1 MNFNKKSIS
10 KLLVVAS
17 VLAATNILISEP
29 VLNLAQTKLDME
41 ALRAKSKAG
50 QKLPYLP
57 GEVVITFKK
66 NVPDS
71 ELMHQTSK
79 LAAST
84 GVLNLKGHFTT
95 AKLAESET
103 MEQGLARIK
112 QDPSVESVEP
122 RYLYYKQASAPND
135 PEFAR
140 LWGLNNT
147 GQTLASPIYTANSSN
162 PGTSGKDMNVLG
174 AWDVTTSCSNTI
186 VAVLDTGV
194 TYTHQDLVGNMWDG
208 SAGCVNQNGVA
219 ISGGCPNHGYDF
231 AGNGTVSDNNPL
243 DEEGHGTHVAMTIG
257 ARGNNGVGITGV
269 CQSAKIMAVR
279 VLGLGGGTNDN
290 IANGIYFAARNGAK
304 VINMSLGGSSFSS
317 AINSAIEF
325 ARTLDVLVVVAAG
338 NDGLNLSGT
347 GNAYPCENTNANVIC
362 ISALDQKYA
371 LANFSN
377 YDSNATVASRSADFG
392 APGTNIYSGYG
403 TEVTYNE
410 NATSYSDWTYST
422 VGTAWASS
430 TCTLANY
437 KMLVT
442 ADCTLAN
449 VLFDGSANTM
459 TNMALST
466 NSIVYKNFTI
476 PTGATN
482 VSLSHFIVSVGE
494 RQNTSS
500 CYDYIQAK
508 YSATAG
514 SPVAGTTLTMYD
526 GNFGTFQSQL
536 CWNNS
541 AAFVSNSADTKIL
554 TNCIGGAGTNCTV
567 GYRVVSD
574 TSGAYPGGLVGDVF
588 LTAWAPSNTALAYL
602 NGTSMA
608 TPNAAGVAALIRS
621 YNPSF
626 TYADVIT
633 KLIEGGVAETALA
646 GTTQYG
652 KAINANASIKHLK
665 QVTGV
670 TAVLQ

>member
-17 VLAATNILISEP
+17 VLVATNILISEP
-29 VLNLAQTKLDME
+29 ILNFGQTKLDLE
-41 ALRAKSKAG
+41 ELRAKSKAG
-50 QKLPYLP
+50 KKLPFLP

-66 NVPDS
+66 QVPDA
-71 ELMHQTSK
+71 ELVHQTSK
-79 LAAST
+79 LASST

-95 AKLAESET
+95 AKLFDSET
-103 MEQGLARIK
+103 MEEGLARIK
-112 QDPSVESVEP
+112 KDPNVESVEP

-140 LWGLNNT
+140 LWGLSNT
-147 GQTLASPIYTANSSN
+147 GQTLASPSYTANSSN

-208 SAGCVNQNGVA
+208 SAGCVNQNGTA
-219 ISGGCPNHGYDF
+219 IGGGCPNHGYDF
-231 AGNGTVSDNNPL
+231 ASGDNNPR

-257 ARGNNGVGITGV
+257 AVGNNGVGVTGV

-290 IANGIYFAARNGAK
+290 IANGIYFAVRNGAK
-304 VINMSLGGSSFSS
+304 VINMSLGGPSFSS

-325 ARTLDVLVVVAAG
+325 ARTNDVLVVVAAG
-338 NDGLNLSGT
+338 NDGLNLNAT
-347 GNAYPCENTNANVIC
+347 GAAYPCENTNANLIC
-362 ISALDQKYA
+362 IAALDQKYA

-377 YDSNATVASRSADFG
+377 YDSNSTVASRSADFG

-422 VGTAWASS
+422 VGTAWVSS
-430 TCTLANY
+430 TCTLGNY
-437 KMLVT
+437 KMLVS

-449 VLFDGSANTM
+449 VLFDSSANTI
-459 TNMALST
+459 TTMALNT

-476 PTGATN
+476 PTGSTN

-494 RQNTSS
+494 RQTTSA

-514 SPVAGTTLTMYD
+514 SPVAGTTLSMYD
-526 GNFGTFQSQL
+526 ANFPSISQTQL
-536 CWNNS
+536 CWNNTN
-541 AAFVSNSADTKIL
+541 AFVSNSADTKIL
-554 TNCIGGAGTNCTV
+554 LNCIGAGTNCTV
-567 GYRVVSD
+567 GYRLVSD
-574 TSGAYPGGLVGDVF
+574 NTDAYPGGLVGDVF
-588 LTAWAPSNTALAYL
+588 LTAWAPSNSALAYL

-626 TYADVIT
+626 TYAEVIT
-633 KLIEGGVAETALA
+633 KLIEGGVAESSLA

>member
-1 MNFNKKSIS
+1 MNINKRTASRI
-10 KLLVVAS
+10 LIVATMLVV
-17 VLAATNILISEP
+17 TNILISEP
-29 VLNLAQTKLDME
+29 VWNLNETTLDLN
-41 ALRAKSKAG
+41 ALRAKANAG
-50 QKLPYLP
+50 KKLPHLP

-66 NVPDS
+66 QVPDS
-71 ELMHQTSK
+71 ELVHQTSK
-79 LAAST
+79 LASNT

-95 AKLAESET
+95 AKLADSET

-112 QDPSVESVEP
+112 NDPNVESVEP

-140 LWGLNNT
+140 LWGLSNT
-147 GQTLASPIYTANSSN
+147 GQTVATPSYTANASN

-174 AWDVTTSCSNTI
+174 AWDVTTSCTNTI

-208 SAGCVNQNGVA
+208 SGGCVNQNGTA
-219 ISGGCPNHGYDF
+219 IGGGCPNHGYDF
-231 AGNGTVSDNNPL
+231 ASGDNNPS

-257 ARGNNGVGITGV
+257 AVGNNGVGISGV

-290 IANGIYFAARNGAK
+290 IANGIYFAVRNGAK
-304 VINMSLGGSSFSS
+304 VINMSLGGSSFST

-325 ARTLDVLVVVAAG
+325 ARTNDVLVVVAAG

-347 GNAYPCENTNANVIC
+347 GNAYPCENTNANLIC
-362 ISALDQKYA
+362 ISALDQKHA

-377 YDSNATVASRSADFG
+377 YDSNVTVASRSADFG

-403 TEVTYNE
+403 TEVSYNE

-437 KMLVT
+437 KMLVS

-449 VLFDGSANTM
+449 KLFDSAVPAIT
-459 TNMALST
+459 TSALNT

-476 PTGATN
+476 PAGATN

-494 RQNTSS
+494 RQTISA
-500 CYDYIQAK
+500 CYDYVQAR

-514 SPVAGTTLTMYD
+514 SPAAGTILSMYD
-526 GNFGTFQSQL
+526 GNFGTNQSQL
-536 CWNNS
+536 CWNNTNP
-541 AAFVSNSADTKIL
+541 FVSNSADTKVL
-554 TNCIGGAGTNCTV
+554 TNCIGTAGTNCTV
-567 GYRVVSD
+567 GYRLVTD
-574 TSGAYPGGLVGDVF
+574 TSGAYPGGFVGDVF
-588 LTAWAPSNTALAYL
+588 LTAWAPSTTAYTNL

-626 TYADVIT
+626 TYQDVIT
-633 KLIEGGVAETALA
+633 KFIEGGVAEAALA

-652 KAINANASIKHLK
+652 KAINASASIKHLK

>member
-10 KLLVVAS
+10 KLLIVATML
-17 VLAATNILISEP
+17 VATNILISEP
-29 VLNLAQTKLDME
+29 VFNLDQTKLDLD

-66 NVPDS
+66 QVPDS
-71 ELMHQTSK
+71 ELVHQTSK
-79 LAAST
+79 LAASNT
-84 GVLNLKGHFTT
+84 GVLNLKGHFAT
-95 AKLAESET
+95 ARLFGSET
-103 MEQGLARIK
+103 MEEGLARIK
-112 QDPSVESVEP
+112 KDPNVESVEP

-140 LWGLNNT
+140 LWGLSNI
-147 GQTLASPIYTANSSN
+147 GQTVASPSYTANSSN

-174 AWDVTTSCSNTI
+174 AWDVTTSCNNTI

-208 SAGCVNQNGVA
+208 SGGCVNQNGVA
-219 ISGGCPNHGYDF
+219 IGGGCPNHGYDF
-231 AGNGTVSDNNPL
+231 ASGDNNPR

-257 ARGNNGVGITGV
+257 AVGNNNIGISGV

-290 IANGIYFAARNGAK
+290 IANGIYFAVRNGAK

-317 AINSAIEF
+317 AIDSAIEF
-325 ARTLDVLVVVAAG
+325 ARTNDVLVVVAAG
-338 NDGLNLSGT
+338 NDGKNLNTDGA
-347 GNAYPCENTNANVIC
+347 AYPCENTNANVIC
-362 ISALDQKYA
+362 ISALDQKHA

-377 YDSNATVASRSADFG
+377 YDSNGTLTSRAADFG

-403 TEVTYNE
+403 TEVSYNE
-410 NATSYSDWTYST
+410 NSTSYSDWTYST

-430 TCTLANY
+430 TCTLSNY
-437 KMLVT
+437 KMLVS

-449 VLFDGSANTM
+449 VLFDSSVNTM
-459 TNMALST
+459 TTMALNT
-466 NSIVYKNFTI
+466 ESIVYKNFTI
-476 PTGATN
+476 PAGATN

-494 RQNTSS
+494 RQNSTT

-508 YSATAG
+508 YSATA
-514 SPVAGTTLTMYD
+514 SNPVAGTTLTMFD
-526 GNFGTFQSQL
+526 GNIAFPNQYQSQL
-536 CWNNS
+536 CRNGGT
-541 AAFVSNSADTKIL
+541 AFVSNSADTKIL

-567 GYRVVSD
+567 GYRLVTD
-574 TSGAYPGGLVGDVF
+574 TSGAYQGGLVGDVF
-588 LTAWAPSNTALAYL
+588 LTAWAPSTTAYTNL

-626 TYADVIT
+626 TYSDVIT
-633 KLIEGGVAETALA
+633 KLIEGGVTETALT

-652 KAINANASIKHLK
+652 KAINANASLKHLK

>member
-1 MNFNKKSIS
+1 MNFNKKSIT
-10 KLLVVAS
+10 KILTVATMLVV
-17 VLAATNILISEP
+17 TNILISEP
-29 VLNLAQTKLDME
+29 VWNIEQTNLDTDAF
-41 ALRAKSKAG
+41 RAKSKAG
-50 QKLPYLP
+50 KQLPYLP

-66 NVPDS
+66 QVPDT
-71 ELMHQTSK
+71 ELLHQTSK
-79 LAAST
+79 LAANT
-84 GVLNLKGHFTT
+84 GVINLKGHFTT
-95 AKLAESET
+95 AKLVESET

-112 QDPSVESVEP
+112 QDPNVESVEP

-140 LWGLNNT
+140 LWGLSNT
-147 GQTLASPIYTANSSN
+147 GQTLTSPSYTANTSN

-174 AWDVTTSCSNTI
+174 GWDVTTNCNNTI

-194 TYTHQDLVGNMWDG
+194 TYNHQDLVGNMWDG
-208 SAGCVNQNGVA
+208 SGGCVNQNGTA
-219 ISGGCPNHGYDF
+219 IGGGCPNHGYDF
-231 AGNGTVSDNNPL
+231 ASGDNNPS

-257 ARGNNGVGITGV
+257 AVGNNGVGISGV

-290 IANGIYFAARNGAK
+290 IANGIYFAVRNGAK
-304 VINMSLGGSSFSS
+304 VINMSLGGTSFST

-325 ARTLDVLVVVAAG
+325 ARSSDVLVVVAAG
-338 NDGLNLSGT
+338 NEGTNLLT
-347 GNAYPCENTNANVIC
+347 GASYPCENTNANLIC
-362 ISALDQKYA
+362 IAALDQKHA

-377 YDSNATVASRSADFG
+377 YDTNATLASRSVDFG

-403 TEVTYNE
+403 TEVSYNE

-422 VGTAWASS
+422 TGTAWASS
-430 TCTLANY
+430 TCTLSNY

-449 VLFDGSANTM
+449 ALFDSSANTI
-459 TNMALST
+459 TTTALNT

-476 PTGATN
+476 PAGATN
-482 VSLSHFIVSVGE
+482 VSLSHFIVSYGE
-494 RQNTSS
+494 RQSAS
-500 CYDYIQAK
+500 ACYDYIQAK
-508 YSATAG
+508 YSVTAG
-514 SPVAGTTLTMYD
+514 SPAAGTTLTMYD
-526 GNFGTFQSQL
+526 SNFANFQSQL
-536 CWNNS
+536 CRNGSNT
-541 AAFVSNSADTKIL
+541 FISNSADTKIL

-567 GYRVVSD
+567 GYRLVSD
-574 TSGAYPGGLVGDVF
+574 TSGAYFGGLVGDVF
-588 LTAWAPSNTALAYL
+588 LTAWAPSTTAYTNL

-621 YNPSF
+621 YNQSF
-626 TYADVIT
+626 TYQDVIT

-646 GTTQYG
+646 GTTQHG
-652 KAINANASIKHLK
+652 KAINANASLKHLK
-665 QVTGV
+665 QTTGV

>member
-1 MNFNKKSIS
+1 MKFNKKSIS
-10 KLLVVAS
+10 KLLIVAS
-17 VLAATNILISEP
+17 VLVATNILISEP
-29 VLNLAQTKLDME
+29 VLNLDQTKLDIE

-66 NVPDS
+66 SIPDS
-71 ELMHQTSK
+71 ELVHQTSK
-79 LAAST
+79 LAAGT

-95 AKLAESET
+95 AKLAASET

-122 RYLYYKQASAPND
+122 RYLYYKQASTPND
-135 PEFAR
+135 PEFTR

-147 GQTLASPIYTANSSN
+147 GQTLASPSYTANSSN

-174 AWDVTTSCSNTI
+174 AWDVTTSCNNTI

-208 SAGCVNQNGVA
+208 SGGCVNQNGTA
-219 ISGGCPNHGYDF
+219 IGGGCPNHGYDF
-231 AGNGTVSDNNPL
+231 ASGDNNPR

-257 ARGNNGVGITGV
+257 AVGNNGVGISGV

-279 VLGLGGGTNDN
+279 VLGLDGGTNDN
-290 IANGIYFAARNGAK
+290 IANGIYFAVRNGAK
-304 VINMSLGGSSFSS
+304 VINMSLGGPSFST

-325 ARTLDVLVVVAAG
+325 ARTNDVLVVVAAG

-362 ISALDQKYA
+362 ISALDQKHA

-377 YDSNATVASRSADFG
+377 YDSNVTVASRSADFG

-403 TEVTYNE
+403 TEVSYNE
-410 NATSYSDWTYST
+410 NATSYSDWSYATS
-422 VGTAWASS
+422 GTAWVSS

-449 VLFDGSANTM
+449 VLFDSSSNTM
-459 TNMALST
+459 TNLSLST

-494 RQNTSS
+494 RKDSTS

-514 SPVAGTTLTMYD
+514 SPAAGTTLTMYD
-526 GNFGTFQSQL
+526 GNLGSFQSQL
-536 CWNNS
+536 CRNGGT
-541 AAFVSNSADTKIL
+541 AFVSNSADTKIL

-567 GYRVVSD
+567 GYRMVSD
-574 TSGAYPGGLVGDVF
+574 TSGQYPGGIVGDVF
-588 LTAWAPSNTALAYL
+588 LTAWAPSNSALAYL

-608 TPNAAGVAALIRS
+608 TPNTAGVAALIRS

-626 TYADVIT
+626 TYQDVIT
-633 KLIEGGVAETALA
+633 KLIEGGVTETALT

>member
-1 MNFNKKSIS
+1 MNFIKKSTS
-10 KLLVVAS
+10 KLLLLTSMLV
-17 VLAATNILISEP
+17 ATNILISEP
-29 VLNLAQTKLDME
+29 VFNFEQTKLDLDE
-41 ALRAKSKAG
+41 LRAKSKAG

-66 NVPDS
+66 QVPDT
-71 ELMHQTSK
+71 ELVHQTSK
-79 LAAST
+79 LATNT

-95 AKLAESET
+95 AKLADSET
-103 MEQGLARIK
+103 IEEGIARIK
-112 QDPSVESVEP
+112 KDPNVESVEP

-140 LWGLNNT
+140 LWGLNNS
-147 GQTLASPIYTANSSN
+147 GQTLASPSYTANSSN

-174 AWDVTTSCSNTI
+174 AWDVTTSCNNII

-208 SAGCVNQNGVA
+208 SAGCVNQNGTA
-219 ISGGCPNHGYDF
+219 IGGGCPNHGYDF
-231 AGNGTVSDNNPL
+231 ASSDNNPR

-257 ARGNNGVGITGV
+257 AVGNNNIGISGV

-290 IANGIYFAARNGAK
+290 IANGIYFAVRNGAK

-317 AINSAIEF
+317 AIDSAIEF
-325 ARTLDVLVVVAAG
+325 ARTNDVLVVVAAG
-338 NDGLNLSGT
+338 NDGKNLNTNGA
-347 GNAYPCENTNANVIC
+347 AYPCENTNANVIC
-362 ISALDQKYA
+362 IAALDQKHA

-377 YDSNATVASRSADFG
+377 YDSNSTVASRSADFG

-403 TEVTYNE
+403 TEVSYNE
-410 NATSYSDWTYST
+410 NSTSYSDWTYST
-422 VGTAWASS
+422 VGTTWASS
-430 TCTLANY
+430 TCTLSNY
-437 KMLVT
+437 KMLVS

-449 VLFDGSANTM
+449 VLFDSSANTI
-459 TNMALST
+459 TTMALST

-476 PTGATN
+476 PTGSTN

-494 RQNTSS
+494 RQNSTT

-514 SPVAGTTLTMYD
+514 NPVAGTTLTMFD
-526 GNFGTFQSQL
+526 GNIASPNQYQLQL
-536 CWNNS
+536 CRNGSNP
-541 AAFVSNSADTKIL
+541 FVSNSADTKIL

-567 GYRVVSD
+567 GYRLVTD
-574 TSGAYPGGLVGDVF
+574 TSGAYAGGLVGDVF
-588 LTAWAPSNTALAYL
+588 LTAWAPSTTAYANL

-626 TYADVIT
+626 TYLDVIT
-633 KLIEGGVAETALA
+633 KLIEGGVTEAALT

-652 KAINANASIKHLK
+652 KAINANASLKHLK